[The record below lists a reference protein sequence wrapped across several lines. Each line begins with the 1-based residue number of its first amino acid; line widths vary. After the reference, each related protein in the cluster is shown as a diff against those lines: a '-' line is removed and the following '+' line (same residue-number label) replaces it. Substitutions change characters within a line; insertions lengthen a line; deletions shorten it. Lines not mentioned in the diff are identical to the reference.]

1 SFSGS
6 LVSRIPGAVQFAL
19 PLPDHKM
26 FWFWHTEFGHLSI
39 GNMLT
44 LEQHRCSNEKRK
56 FQRRV

>member
-1 SFSGS
+1 M
-6 LVSRIPGAVQFAL
+6 
-19 PLPDHKM
+19 PDHKM